1 MTRKEIKSF
10 PDELSAAKFTIE
22 TLLDI
27 WATNATLEEK
37 EVMLEVKVFTL
48 ELDED
53 CLKETWTELVV
64 LPPNSSTEL
73 WRVKLPGQPQRTRY
87 SEVPKPLVASAR
99 LLHQE
104 AALARSCN
112 W

>member
-1 MTRKEIKSF
+1 MTRKEIKHF
-10 PDELSAAKFTIE
+10 PSELSAAEFTIE

-27 WATNATLEEK
+27 WATNSTLEEK
-37 EVMLEVKVFTL
+37 EVTLEVKVFDL

-53 CLKETWTELVV
+53 FPKETWTELVL

-73 WRVKLPGQPQRTRY
+73 WRGKLPGQPERTRE
-87 SEVPKPLVASAR
+87 SEVSKPLVVSAR
-99 LLHQE
+99 LLHRE
-104 AALARSCN
+104 AVLARCCN